1 MYIVVVVAGALFMI
15 NRQITPAD
23 LMAYLLYVT
32 TLLTSIRR
40 IVEFTEQFQRGMTG
54 IERFGEIMD
63 APIDIQ
69 NVPDALPLEK
79 VNGDIQF
86 RHVSFQYSDDHTEV
100 LSDINLH
107 VKPGDSVA
115 VVGPSGSGKTTL
127 CNLIPRFYDVTAGEV
142 LLDGKNIK
150 DFTLHSL
157 RSRCV

>member
-1 MYIVVVVAGALFMI
+1 MVKSFANEALEEEKFKEGNHKFLDIKRKMYRYMAGFQTTTRVFDGIMYIVVVVAGALFMI

-63 APIDIQ
+63 APIDIK

-100 LSDINLH
+100 LPTS
-107 VKPGDSVA
+107 
-115 VVGPSGSGKTTL
+115 T
-127 CNLIPRFYDVTAGEV
+127 FM
-142 LLDGKNIK
+142 
-150 DFTLHSL
+150 
-157 RSRCV
+157 